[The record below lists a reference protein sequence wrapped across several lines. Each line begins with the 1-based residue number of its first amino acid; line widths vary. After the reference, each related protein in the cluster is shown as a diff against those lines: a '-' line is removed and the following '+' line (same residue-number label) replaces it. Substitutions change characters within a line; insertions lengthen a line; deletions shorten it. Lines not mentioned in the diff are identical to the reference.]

1 MAKEQR
7 KYEKEYKVQAVKLA
21 REIGPGKT
29 AKDLMLQTFEPI
41 CCYVFHNNFPERL
54 FLCEIRHNDSQ
65 NAEKCYDISSCHKF
79 ESQAFNTWL
88 SP

>member
-65 NAEKCYDISSCHKF
+65 NAENVMIFLPVISLK
-79 ESQAFNTWL
+79 ARL
-88 SP
+88 LILG